1 MKNLDETK
9 KRLGE
14 VEFEIRRFER
24 ILHDLH
30 KEDVEENTEK
40 ETEFYHEHN
49 DEIYALILEKEELI
63 KELE

>member
-1 MKNLDETK
+1 MKNLEEK
-9 KRLGE
+9 KRRLGE
-14 VEFEIRRFER
+14 VEFQIRRFER

-30 KEDVEENTEK
+30 REDNEEKTEK
-40 ETEFYHEHN
+40 EMTFYAEHN